1 MDLDDL
7 GVILMAFLPRIGS
20 FVNVA
25 QFYHNLCAAE
35 RNDCKYGIK
44 LKSKAQRK

>member
-7 GVILMAFLPRIGS
+7 GVVLMASLLRIGS

-35 RNDCKYGIK
+35 RNDSIWGIN
-44 LKSKAQRK
+44 LQLKAQHK